1 MKVKEIREFSTKEIV
16 ERTEAES
23 AHLDQLKLQHSIS
36 PLDNSAQ
43 IAAVRRDIARFK
55 TILRE
60 RELNENK

>member
-60 RELNENK
+60 REMNENK